1 MSPQSRSRNAERQVP
16 AFPRGAVPAVALVLA
31 LVALASLAEPASAQR
46 ATEASATLEER
57 NDSGVAGTVE
67 FEATEAGTRIVVRA
81 DGALGDHP
89 THIHSGTCADLD
101 PNPKYPL
108 NNVELKTTELTGLSE
123 TVIDAP
129 LDEFLEEDHLVL
141 IHRSAAEIGNYLACG
156 NIVAGPA
163 AAGTDRQSGGRNPL
177 ASTGSG
183 AAAGRDGG
191 RTGWTALGAVAV
203 ALAAVA
209 AGRRAC
215 TGLRRR

>member
-1 MSPQSRSRNAERQVP
+1 MSPRSRSEHVERQAP
-16 AFPRGAVPAVALVLA
+16 AFPRRAVAAVALVLA
-31 LVALASLAEPASAQR
+31 VVALAPVAQATSAQR
-46 ATEASATLEER
+46 AEQASATLEER
-57 NDSGVAGTVE
+57 NDSGVTGTVE
-67 FEATEAGTRIVVRA
+67 FEATEVGTRIVVRA
-81 DGALGDHP
+81 DGALGEHP

-108 NNVELKTTELTGLSE
+108 NNVELRTTELTGLSE

-141 IHRSAAEIGNYLACG
+141 IHKSASEIGNYLACG
-156 NIVAGPA
+156 NIVAGP